1 MSRPEW
7 IVSLALT
14 GCAAGS
20 IEFAV
25 MFSLGAPLR
34 VFCAGI
40 VFALLC
46 LTVALA
52 AWANS
57 VIPEEE
63 VREERSSYPGPGG
76 ARAEIAEAFGG
87 PRDPLTRHV
96 TLRRLLILAGGALGV
111 ALLFPLRSFGR
122 SPFPYRARTSWR
134 DGLRLVREDG
144 TPVRADGVPYGSILT
159 VFPEGHVDDSL
170 AQALLIR
177 PLPTTLVCYSK
188 VCTHA
193 GCPVAL
199 YRREAYE
206 LLCPCHQSAFA
217 VLDGCAPVSGPAA
230 RPLPALPISV
240 HSDGFVVATGDFNGP
255 VGPDS
260 WVRPV

>member
-1 MSRPEW
+1 VSRGERT
-7 IVSLALT
+7 VSLALA
-14 GCAAGS
+14 GCTIGS
-20 IEFAV
+20 LEFAV
-25 MFSLGAPLR
+25 MFALGAPLR

-40 VFALLC
+40 VFALIC
-46 LTVALA
+46 LTVALTV
-52 AWANS
+52 WAKA

-63 VREERSSYPGPGG
+63 VREERESYPGPGE
-76 ARAEIAEAFGG
+76 AREEIAEAFGG
-87 PRDPLTRHV
+87 ARDPLTRNG
-96 TLRRLLILAGGALGV
+96 TLRRLLILAGGVLGV

-122 SPFPYRARTSWR
+122 SPFPYRAHTSWR
-134 DGLRLVREDG
+134 NGLRLVREDG
-144 TPVRADGVPYGSILT
+144 TPVRSEELPYGSVLT
-159 VFPEGHVDDSL
+159 VFPEGHIDDSL

-177 PLPTTLVCYSK
+177 PLPTTLECYSK

-230 RPLPALPISV
+230 RPLPRLPIAV
-240 HSDGFVVATGDFNGP
+240 RGDGFVVATGDFNGP